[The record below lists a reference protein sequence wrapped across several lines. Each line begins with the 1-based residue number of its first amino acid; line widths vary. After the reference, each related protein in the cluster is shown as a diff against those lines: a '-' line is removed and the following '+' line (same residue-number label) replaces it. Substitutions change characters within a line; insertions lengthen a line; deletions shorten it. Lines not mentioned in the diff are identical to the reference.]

1 MTPTHGVQ
9 FADYDQDG
17 DLDLSLAAN
26 DPSGSH
32 YLFRND
38 LTENRA
44 QSIQVLVLNE
54 DGHQVMAGSEVRV
67 FRAGSD
73 KLLGT
78 RLVDTGSGYNSQN
91 SKPVH
96 IATLDA
102 ESVDIEV
109 TTMSSNGRRL
119 TYFRSVELSGP
130 FQQTVSGENSAL
142 E

>member
-1 MTPTHGVQ
+1 LKRCC
-9 FADYDQDG
+9 FI
-17 DLDLSLAAN
+17 
-26 DPSGSH
+26 
-32 YLFRND
+32 LFRND

-44 QSIQVLVLNE
+44 QSIQVLVLNA

-73 KLLGT
+73 ELLGT

-96 IATLDA
+96 VATLGA

-109 TTMSSNGRRL
+109 TTMSLDGRKL
-119 TYFRSVELSGP
+119 TYFRSVDVSGLSNKP
-130 FQQTVSGENSAL
+130 FQARIL
-142 E
+142 P